1 MNNYRTYNHIF
12 FILFV
17 FVLAV
22 IASSCND
29 SESNSVYIAEGLL
42 ESRPDSALMHL
53 EYIDFP
59 EDLPNNDYAKY
70 CQLLV
75 MVHQKNKITIK
86 NDTCISYSVDYYK
99 DKPEQQVDYM
109 KSLLLLGSV
118 YEERGDLQQ
127 AVECYQDVFNQ
138 SKKLRETELH
148 GISAFE
154 TGGLYKSCGRYKKSI
169 EWFNIAANTF
179 KENDSQVMRRRC
191 MRQIADCFVLSGQT
205 DTALVIYN
213 KVLSE
218 IPLQRINVKAEV
230 YKNIAITY
238 KKGGYYDESLR
249 FIKLSVQT
257 ANNESL
263 YPLQYLIQA
272 SIYQNM
278 GKIDSSMYYN
288 QEALRYAKKL
298 NDLGLIHKA
307 YDAMYE
313 VDSPQEFDNY
323 ILSRSETDSIYQK
336 QKYESVKFQRLYNVE
351 KIKSRNKEL
360 TIKIQY
366 YVFLL
371 LSSVLILIISYLYQ
385 RNNKIKKQVQL
396 KSEIETKN
404 NIIISI
410 RDSLY
415 QRYLIYKRMIQLSI
429 SPNKDKHKAFLKEY
443 NKILFNKENEVV
455 FDWNIIYDFGNHIFE
470 NYIEKLNNSYTQ
482 LNDMEKNILILQKM
496 GFSITEIATI
506 LGKSIHTLYKYSS
519 NIRKNLNIHES
530 DSVIDFID
538 AKLKNGEEK

>member
-1 MNNYRTYNHIF
+1 MNNYRTYNSIF
-12 FILFV
+12 FISFV
-17 FVLAV
+17 FALAIIV
-22 IASSCND
+22 SSCNN
-29 SESNSVYIAEGLL
+29 SESDSVYIAEGLL
-42 ESRPDSALMHL
+42 QSRPDSALMHL

-59 EDLPNNDYAKY
+59 EDLSNSDYAKY

-75 MVHQKNKITIK
+75 VAHQKNKITIK
-86 NDTCISYSVDYYK
+86 NDTCIAFAVDYYK
-99 DKPEQQVDYM
+99 EKTEEQVDYI
-109 KSLLLLGSV
+109 KSLLLLGNV

-138 SKKLRETELH
+138 SKELKETELN

-154 TGGLYKSCGRYKKSI
+154 IGGLYKSWGRYKESM

-179 KENDSQVMRRRC
+179 RENDRQIMRRRC
-191 MRQIADCFVLSGQT
+191 MRQIADCFVLSGKT
-205 DTALVIYN
+205 DTALVVYD

-218 IPLQRINVKAEV
+218 IPQHRLNVKAEV

-238 KKGGYYDESLR
+238 KKAGYLNESLD
-249 FIKLSVQT
+249 FIKLSTQT

-272 SIYQNM
+272 SIFQNM
-278 GKIDSSMYYN
+278 GKVDSSVYYN
-288 QEALRYAKKL
+288 QKALRYAKKL

-336 QKYESVKFQRLYNVE
+336 QKYESVKFQQLYNVE
-351 KIKSRNKEL
+351 KIKLRNKEL

-371 LSSVLILIISYLYQ
+371 FLLILIFIISYLYQ
-385 RNNKIKKQVQL
+385 RNNKIKKQIQL

-429 SPNKDKHKAFLKEY
+429 SPNKVKHKAFLIEY

-470 NYIEKLNNSYTQ
+470 NYIEKLNNLYPELSDT
-482 LNDMEKNILILQKM
+482 DRSIIILQKM
-496 GFSITEIATI
+496 GFSMTEIAVI
-506 LGKSIHTLYKYSS
+506 LEKSIHTLYKYSS
-519 NIRKNLNIHES
+519 NIRKSLNIHES

-538 AKLKNGEEK
+538 EKLKNS